1 MTTNMTAS
9 KSGKILITLISLA
22 AIVGIFFVNSIP
34 QDLAYH
40 GFSDVNEM
48 FGIPNFWNV
57 VSNFPFLIVGVMG
70 LVQLNR
76 LEIIKE
82 MGVAYWLLFIGVAMV
97 AFGSGYYHL
106 NPSNHTLVWDRLPM
120 TIAFMSLFSI
130 IISEFVDAR
139 RGALLLIPL
148 LIVGVVSVFY
158 WKVTD
163 DLRFYALVQF
173 LPIVLIPLILIIY
186 SSKFTKVSG
195 YWWLLFA
202 YVLAK
207 VFEYYDSQIFELLGG
222 LMSGHAIKH
231 IAAAIGMY
239 ILLVSYK
246 KRELQLTQ

>member
-1 MTTNMTAS
+1 MQNNKT
-9 KSGKILITLISLA
+9 GKVLITLFSLL
-22 AIVGIFFVNSIP
+22 AIIGMFFVKPIP

-40 GFSDVNEM
+40 GFSDGNEIL
-48 FGIPNFWNV
+48 GIPNFWNV
-57 VSNFPFLIVGVMG
+57 MSNLPFLIVGVMG
-70 LVQLNR
+70 LTQLNR

-82 MGVAYWLLFIGVAMV
+82 MGVAYWLLFFGVAMV

-130 IISEFVDAR
+130 IISEFIDER
-139 RGALLLIPL
+139 KGALLLFPL
-148 LIVGVVSVFY
+148 LIVGVASVFY
-158 WKVTD
+158 WQVTD

-173 LPIVLIPLILIIY
+173 LPIILIPLILIIY

-195 YWWLLFA
+195 YWWLLLA

-207 VFEYYDSQIFELLGG
+207 VLEFYDDQIFELLGG

-231 IAAAIGMY
+231 VAAAIGMY
-239 ILLVSYK
+239 ILLLSYK
-246 KRELQLTQ
+246 KRKLVLSQ